1 MIEAL
6 LLKVLLVAKA
16 LLVAGKVPLV
26 WAAKGPLFLAGVAA
40 VSVLLVT
47 MLLVGVTVAL
57 SLALGSFGRL
67 VPGSH

>member
-1 MIEAL
+1 MIEAV
-6 LLKVLLVAKA
+6 LLKVLLIAKA
-16 LLVAGKVPLV
+16 LVVAGKVPLLWV
-26 WAAKGPLFLAGVAA
+26 AKGPVFLAGVVA
-40 VSVLLVT
+40 VVILLVT